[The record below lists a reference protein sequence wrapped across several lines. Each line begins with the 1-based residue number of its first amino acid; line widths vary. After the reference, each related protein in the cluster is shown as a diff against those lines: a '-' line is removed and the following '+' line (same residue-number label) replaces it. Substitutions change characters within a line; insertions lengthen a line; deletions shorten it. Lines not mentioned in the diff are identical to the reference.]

1 MAEDEKPLGTY
12 GTVIRSTGSWYEVRL
27 PDGQII
33 SCRLKGKFR
42 MKGLRAT
49 NPIAVGDHVT
59 ILPDSATPGE
69 GSITAIEQRH
79 NYIIRKSI
87 NLSKESHIIAANL
100 DQAYLVV
107 TLIHPRTSTGF
118 IDRFLVTAEA
128 YHIPAILIFNKID
141 LYDQE
146 LLKLHDEV
154 SELYRS
160 IGYPCYGVSA
170 LEGTGIEVLKEQM
183 KDKVTLLSGH
193 SGVGKSHLI
202 NALQP
207 GMTLKTGTI
216 SDAHLKGK
224 HTTTFAEMFP
234 LSFGGYIIDTP
245 GIKEFGLVDFE
256 KTEVAERFPEFRN
269 LMNQC
274 QFNNCTH
281 VHEPRC
287 AVIKA
292 LHEGTIS
299 QSRYKNYI
307 SIIHDEYFDETDWK

>member
-1 MAEDEKPLGTY
+1 
-12 GTVIRSTGSWYEVRL
+12 
-27 PDGQII
+27 
-33 SCRLKGKFR
+33 
-42 MKGLRAT
+42 
-49 NPIAVGDHVT
+49 
-59 ILPDSATPGE
+59 
-69 GSITAIEQRH
+69 
-79 NYIIRKSI
+79 
-87 NLSKESHIIAANL
+87 
-100 DQAYLVV
+100 
-107 TLIHPRTSTGF
+107 
-118 IDRFLVTAEA
+118 VTAEA
-128 YHIPAILIFNKID
+128 YHIPAVLIFNKID

-146 LLKLHDEV
+146 LMKQHEEI
-154 SELYRS
+154 SQLYRS

-170 LEGTGIEVLKEQM
+170 LKGTGIEVLKEQM
-183 KDKVTLLSGH
+183 KDEVTLLSGH

-216 SDAHLKGK
+216 SDVHLKGK

-307 SIIHDEYFDETDWK
+307 SIINDEYFDETDWK